1 MSAHAAER
9 RYRLVRQD
17 FSTGIRLAASIV
29 VPCSLILA
37 VLGPALA
44 EVFFAH
50 GATTVAQARYMG
62 FVFAVFCLG
71 LLPYMT
77 FQLQLRVFYALH
89 DSKTPAIIGLVTMV
103 INIAANLVAVGSLPT
118 DRVVAGLGVGFGLA
132 NLVGTVIAWRI
143 LSRRLHG
150 LDGYLIGRSL
160 VRMHAAA
167 IPAALL
173 AIVVG
178 ILSGSAIVIVV
189 IGGGLAIAMYLMFAR
204 ALRIDELT
212 SLTRTVMGRLGR

>member
-1 MSAHAAER
+1 MSGHAAER

-29 VPCSLILA
+29 VPCSLVLA

-44 EVFFAH
+44 ELFLGH
-50 GATTVAQARYMG
+50 GSTTPGQARYMG
-62 FVFAVFCLG
+62 LVFAVFCLG
-71 LLPYMT
+71 LLPYMI

-89 DSKTPAIIGLVTMV
+89 DSKTPAIIGLVTML
-103 INIAANLVAVGSLPT
+103 INIIANIIALDSLPSS
-118 DRVVAGLGVGFGLA
+118 RVVAGLGVGFGLA
-132 NLVGTVIAWRI
+132 NLLGTVISWRI

-150 LDGYLIGRSL
+150 LDGYVIGRSL

-173 AIVVG
+173 A
-178 ILSGSAIVIVV
+178 VIVV
-189 IGGGLAIAMYLMFAR
+189 LVTANALVVVIIGGGLATGTYFMFAR
-204 ALRIDELT
+204 ALRIDELA
-212 SLTRTVMGRLGR
+212 SLMQTVGARLGR